1 MNREYTLHMIKKD
14 PQKETRKTQVVEPK
28 QPEFRKS
35 DFAFERQNYILLIAG
50 IVVLALG
57 YILMIGGA
65 SKDPNVFSTEIFNFT
80 RLTLAPIL
88 IVAGFVIEIFAIM
101 WKPKEK
107 EEK

>member
-1 MNREYTLHMIKKD
+1 MIKKD
-14 PQKETRKTQVVEPK
+14 PQKEIRKAPAPETK

-57 YILMIGGA
+57 YLLMIGGG
-65 SKDPNVFSTEIFNFT
+65 SKDPNVFSTEIFSFT

-88 IVAGFVIEIFAIM
+88 IISGFIIEIFAIM